1 MAHRI
6 RLPPLSDPHLRRPRA
21 APARPGHR
29 ERRDGAEA
37 IIARRRPGS
46 VLAGAATNR
55 GGGAQRGGRN
65 LATLDLAGLR
75 LQWRNVFGGCA
86 PVHLP
91 KPLLARI
98 LAYRLQADAFGDLPD
113 AIRRTLEGFGA
124 RGSAR
129 GGQAGGEGWP
139 RSTLR
144 RIKPGSILVREWDG
158 RLHRVMALE
167 EGFAWDGKTYRS
179 LSKVARAITG
189 GHWNG
194 PRFFGLTGSTAMA
207 RAAAAI
213 ASTEQARMSGVDKD
227 RGVAP

>member
-1 MAHRI
+1 MARQ
-6 RLPPLSDPHLRRPRA
+6 RSSRGAGEGPSSPALRPIEEEALREAVASLA
-21 APARPGHR
+21 A
-29 ERRDGAEA
+29 
-37 IIARRRPGS
+37 
-46 VLAGAATNR
+46 
-55 GGGAQRGGRN
+55 
-65 LATLDLAGLR
+65 LDLAGLR
-75 LQWRNVFGGCA
+75 LQWRNVFGGSA

-113 AIRRTLEGFGA
+113 AVRRTLEGFGA
-124 RGSAR
+124 RGSAP
-129 GGQAGGEGWP
+129 GGQAGGQGWP

-179 LSKVARAITG
+179 LSEVARAITG

-194 PRFFGLTGSTAMA
+194 PRFFGLTGSRAMA

-213 ASTEQARMSGVDKD
+213 AFTEQARMSDVDKD
-227 RGVAP
+227 RGVAS